1 MTNVPATMPHG
12 SHRGGPPRTASPFA
26 QPHKRYDR
34 PHRSRDG
41 GFQGSE
47 PGVERCAGPHRS
59 RDCGFLG
66 HELSEGLPVPREP
79 AYAAKRSQDG
89 EAPAASE

>member
-1 MTNVPATMPHG
+1 VGEAEVRLAGLAGILPATR
-12 SHRGGPPRTASPFA
+12 SRGGGT
-26 QPHKRYDR
+26 
-34 PHRSRDG
+34 
-41 GFQGSE
+41 
-47 PGVERCAGPHRS
+47 
-59 RDCGFLG
+59 LG